1 MSYANVTL
9 HFSSQYLVTEWLND
23 KIPGGERIHQEV
35 PVERPLRITTDPTVL
50 ATTLNM
56 LPGLSQSSLICTTP
70 RHYIRFGSPFNPER
84 RRPRPLQ
91 MDGTYGC
98 YKKVNLEKGVLGW
111 VGVHPTHK
119 FDVSHLVAR
128 QVCVLVRFLFFFFP
142 LKLFFFPTV
151 VIFMQRW
158 IKQVEDESCSASV
171 EDGTESTSSQQS
183 TSSRSTPNPLSS
195 GNCFHT
201 SIWLRIF

>member
-1 MSYANVTL
+1 M
-9 HFSSQYLVTEWLND
+9 TEWLND

-98 YKKVNLEKGVLGW
+98 YKKVNLEKGVFGM
-111 VGVHPTHK
+111 
-119 FDVSHLVAR
+119 DECVSHT
-128 QVCVLVRFLFFFFP
+128 QIWCFTFGGKTSVCSCLFS
-142 LKLFFFPTV
+142 LFSHKPFV
-151 VIFMQRW
+151 VVVFMQRW

-195 GNCFHT
+195 GNYFHT
-201 SIWLRIF
+201 SIWLRKHQS